1 MIGSDRSVINC
12 KIKQSIQGTEQ
23 QQTENK
29 VSDTVRNIEDN
40 SRHPVRKG
48 CPPAADKKV
57 GNCAQRAEAQSEKSR
72 YDTPEQD
79 RAIFFE
85 KESDNSQDTPQIEI
99 AEPPHP
105 EAITESLKQHKGVYD
120 EEYFF
125 SACQGI
131 EDDEQ
136 AHHFDIGQDCQKD
149 LSQKQYGG
157 QKAKN
162 CQLADILLCQINSLL
177 SESAQR
183 YPDPV

>member
-1 MIGSDRSVINC
+1 M
-12 KIKQSIQGTEQ
+12 
-23 QQTENK
+23 
-29 VSDTVRNIEDN
+29 
-40 SRHPVRKG
+40 P
-48 CPPAADKKV
+48 
-57 GNCAQRAEAQSEKSR
+57 
-72 YDTPEQD
+72 
-79 RAIFFE
+79 E
-85 KESDNSQDTPQIEI
+85 KENHQCQNTPDIEI

>member
-1 MIGSDRSVINC
+1 MEQHQRNNEIADTMGHIKEKSGCPVSQSGTDAAGN
-12 KIKQSIQGTEQ
+12 KIRQGTKGAESQ
-23 QQTENK
+23 PKESGENAPEK
-29 VSDTVRNIEDN
+29 N
-40 SRHPVRKG
+40 
-48 CPPAADKKV
+48 
-57 GNCAQRAEAQSEKSR
+57 RAVL
-72 YDTPEQD
+72 P
-79 RAIFFE
+79 E
-85 KESDNSQDTPQIEI
+85 KENHQCQNTPDIEI

-136 AHHFDIGQDCQKD
+136 ADHFDIGQDCQKD

>member
-1 MIGSDRSVINC
+1 MIGSDRSVINS
-12 KIKQSIQGTEQ
+12 KVKQSIQGTEQ

-57 GNCAQRAEAQSEKSR
+57 GNCAQRAETQSEKSR

-99 AEPPHP
+99 AEPPHSKP
-105 EAITESLKQHKGVYD
+105 VQKAFQQHKN
-120 EEYFF
+120 
-125 SACQGI
+125 I
-131 EDDEQ
+131 DDEKDMTVEKQSVQDNQQ
-136 AHHFDIGQDCQKD
+136 ADNLNIGKKSHKY
-149 LSQKQYGG
+149 LSHKQNRG
-157 QKAKN
+157 QNAHQY
-162 CQLADILLCQINSLL
+162 QLPCIWTF
-177 SESAQR
+177 QR
-183 YPDPV
+183 